1 MHSPPHHTRRPSRR
15 GPGARDHQEQFSH
28 ETLVTWDRC
37 AHPGGPRGRVS
48 TAPRPASVP
57 TTGYRAA
64 RPPPSDAPTSHLV
77 SAPPSMSAE
86 PPHASQ
92 GLGIQASMSHKP
104 APTRLTSLH
113 PPTQVKGGQFPEG
126 PSPRKE
132 SLSAP
137 RTESRGEVPGDLPS
151 DGPRG
156 QGRGCRALVS
166 WGHPVSSLT
175 RTGSHENTSRP
186 VPAAPGAPRGCVPTS
201 RSGDQDPAFC
211 CSLTGLSRQRTH
223 TNAKRHHT
231 RMWAG
236 RGQG

>member
-1 MHSPPHHTRRPSRR
+1 MQVHSPPHHTRRPSRR

-132 SLSAP
+132 SLSA
-137 RTESRGEVPGDLPS
+137 
-151 DGPRG
+151 RG
-156 QGRGCRALVS
+156 QSHEGRSRETCRLTAQEGRGGAAALWS
-166 WGHPVSSLT
+166 PGGT
-175 RTGSHENTSRP
+175 RS
-186 VPAAPGAPRGCVPTS
+186 A
-201 RSGDQDPAFC
+201 
-211 CSLTGLSRQRTH
+211 L
-223 TNAKRHHT
+223 
-231 RMWAG
+231 
-236 RGQG
+236 